1 MASNQDSVDP
11 SILQNIRQQ
20 LDGLKRTPDGMAL
33 HSLIERGLSRY
44 GSEGGIARAFVK
56 FLYVLLGNYIE
67 KDNSD
72 PATRVKARV
81 MQKRLSPY
89 LEPYSGS
96 RSGARPEPSSI
107 SMETPVAPQTPK
119 RSSRLRMVDAL
130 IRRRTETQLH
140 QPAQTFPPA
149 QESPGT
155 GLDKTQAMFEPV
167 SRVRSEQASEQAK
180 VSRTA
185 TAAADT
191 RINAGDDKRNQI
203 EELHQIFAS
212 RVTDTLLKSQDFD
225 GLLRANLKALE
236 LADKPGDIQDI
247 KSLLM
252 RGLGDLMQGY
262 QEIEGNLKATK
273 NYLEIAQQ
281 DRELLQNQ
289 VRVAMSHSSADRVT
303 ALPERAAL
311 EAQLD
316 AEIGR
321 AKRFGF
327 SVALALIDLDNFG
340 ELNTRFGRDAGDEV
354 LRYYASEVLLFRTYD
369 LVARVGN
376 DEFAVMFPNTQKEG
390 ALNALEKA
398 QKRAAGLAINYK
410 GRNIVLPT
418 FTSVLTLYAPGERPR
433 NLIQRAADTL
443 RQVKTRGGD
452 QLVVALPAS

>member
-11 SILQNIRQQ
+11 NILQNIRQQ

-33 HSLIERGLSRY
+33 HGLIVRGLSRY
-44 GSEGGIARAFVK
+44 GSEGGVARAFVK
-56 FLYVLLGNYIE
+56 FLYVLLGNYVE

-89 LEPYSGS
+89 LEAPNQPQSTTK
-96 RSGARPEPSSI
+96 PEPSPPSL
-107 SMETPVAPQTPK
+107 ETPVAPQAPR

-130 IRRRTETQLH
+130 TQGRIETPLYPPAATTTAAQEPAKTGYGNT
-140 QPAQTFPPA
+140 QANPGPVSRARPAQTKVSPPA
-149 QESPGT
+149 
-155 GLDKTQAMFEPV
+155 
-167 SRVRSEQASEQAK
+167 
-180 VSRTA
+180 TA
-185 TAAADT
+185 VTDT
-191 RINAGDDKRNQI
+191 RISPGDDKRSQI
-203 EELHQIFAS
+203 EQLHQIFAN

-236 LADKPGDIQDI
+236 LADKPNDIQDI

-262 QEIEGNLKATK
+262 QEIEGNLKATRD
-273 NYLEIAQQ
+273 YLEIAQQ
-281 DRELLQNQ
+281 DRALLQSQ
-289 VRVAMSHSSADRVT
+289 VQVAMSHSNADRVT
-303 ALPERAAL
+303 ALPQRAAL

-340 ELNTRFGRDAGDEV
+340 GLNNRFGRDAGDEV

-369 LVARVGN
+369 LVARIGN
-376 DEFAVMFPNTQKEG
+376 DEFAVLFPNTQKDG

-398 QKRAAGLAINYK
+398 QKRAAGLAINHK

-418 FTSVLTLYAPGERPR
+418 FTSVLTLYAPGEKPR
-433 NLIQRAADTL
+433 NLIQRAAETL
-443 RQVKTRGGD
+443 SQVKTRGGD
-452 QLVVALPAS
+452 RLVVALPAS

>member
-33 HSLIERGLSRY
+33 YSLIVRGLSRY

-89 LEPYSGS
+89 LELHSGP
-96 RSGARPEPSSI
+96 RSGARPESSLAG
-107 SMETPVAPQTPK
+107 METPVAPQTPK
-119 RSSRLRMVDAL
+119 QSSRLRMVDAL
-130 IRRRTETQLH
+130 IRRRTETQLY
-140 QPAQTFPPA
+140 QPAQTFPPT
-149 QESPGT
+149 QESPRA
-155 GLDKTQAMFEPV
+155 GLDKTQAIFEPV
-167 SRVRSEQASEQAK
+167 SRVRPEQAK

-185 TAAADT
+185 TAVTDT
-191 RINAGDDKRNQI
+191 RVNVGDDKRNQI

-212 RVTDTLLKSQDFD
+212 RVTNTLLKSQDFD

-281 DRELLQNQ
+281 DRELLQSQ

-354 LRYYASEVLLFRTYD
+354 LRYYASEVLLFRAYD

>member
-33 HSLIERGLSRY
+33 HSLIVRGLSRY

-89 LEPYSGS
+89 LEMQS
-96 RSGARPEPSSI
+96 RPQSAAKPEPTSL
-107 SMETPVAPQTPK
+107 ETPVAPQAPR
-119 RSSRLRMVDAL
+119 RSSRLRMVEAL
-130 IRRRTETQLH
+130 TRRRAETPLY
-140 QPAQTFPPA
+140 QPAVTSDTA
-149 QESPGT
+149 QEPARTESPRSQPT
-155 GLDKTQAMFEPV
+155 HDPV
-167 SRVRSEQASEQAK
+167 SRVRPAPAK
-180 VSRTA
+180 VSRPP
-185 TAAADT
+185 AAVTDS
-191 RINAGDDKRNQI
+191 RDNPGDDKRNQI
-203 EELHQIFAS
+203 EQLHQIFAN

-273 NYLEIAQQ
+273 DYLEIAQQ
-281 DRELLQNQ
+281 DRALLQSQ
-289 VRVAMSHSSADRVT
+289 VRVAMSHSNADRVT
-303 ALPERAAL
+303 ALPQRAAL
-311 EAQLD
+311 EARLD

-327 SVALALIDLDNFG
+327 SIALALIDLDNFG
-340 ELNTRFGRDAGDEV
+340 ELNNRFGRDAGDEV

-369 LVARVGN
+369 LVARIGN
-376 DEFAVMFPNTQKEG
+376 DEFAVLFPNTQKEG

-418 FTSVLTLYAPGERPR
+418 FTSVLTLYAPGEKPR
-433 NLIQRAADTL
+433 NLIQRAAETL
-443 RQVKTRGGD
+443 SQVKTRGGD
-452 QLVVALPAS
+452 RLVVALPAS

>member
-33 HSLIERGLSRY
+33 HSLIVRGLSRY

-89 LEPYSGS
+89 LEMQYRPQSA
-96 RSGARPEPSSI
+96 ARPEPSST
-107 SMETPVAPQTPK
+107 SLETPVAPQAPR

-130 IRRRTETQLH
+130 TRGRTEAQLH
-140 QPAQTFPPA
+140 QPAATSTTA
-149 QESPGT
+149 QEPPQT
-155 GLDKTQAMFEPV
+155 GSGKAQTNPEPV
-167 SRVRSEQASEQAK
+167 SRVRPAQAK
-180 VSRTA
+180 VSQPP
-185 TAAADT
+185 AAVTDT
-191 RINAGDDKRNQI
+191 LTNPGDDKRNQI
-203 EELHQIFAS
+203 EELHQIFAN

-273 NYLEIAQQ
+273 DYLEIAQQ
-281 DRELLQNQ
+281 DRALLQSQ
-289 VRVAMSHSSADRVT
+289 VQVAMSHSSADRVT

-327 SVALALIDLDNFG
+327 SVALALIDLDNFAA
-340 ELNTRFGRDAGDEV
+340 LNNRFGRDAGDEV
-354 LRYYASEVLLFRTYD
+354 LRYYASEVLLFRAYD

-390 ALNALEKA
+390 ALKALEKA

-418 FTSVLTLYAPGERPR
+418 FTSVLTLYAPGEKPR
-433 NLIQRAADTL
+433 NLIQRAAETL
-443 RQVKTRGGD
+443 SQVKKRGGD

>member
-33 HSLIERGLSRY
+33 HSLIVRGLSRY
-44 GSEGGIARAFVK
+44 GSEGGIARAFIK
-56 FLYVLLGNYIE
+56 FLYVLLGNYID

-89 LEPYSGS
+89 LEMHSQPQS
-96 RSGARPEPSSI
+96 AAKPEPTSL
-107 SMETPVAPQTPK
+107 ETPVAPLAPK
-119 RSSRLRMVDAL
+119 RSSRLRMVEAL
-130 IRRRTETQLH
+130 TRRRAETPLYQPAATSDTA
-140 QPAQTFPPA
+140 QEPARTGPGKTRANPEPASRVEPAQTKISRPA
-149 QESPGT
+149 T
-155 GLDKTQAMFEPV
+155 TVTD
-167 SRVRSEQASEQAK
+167 AK
-180 VSRTA
+180 
-185 TAAADT
+185 
-191 RINAGDDKRNQI
+191 INPGDDKRDQI
-203 EELHQIFAS
+203 EQLHQIFAN

-236 LADKPGDIQDI
+236 LADKPDDIQDI

-262 QEIEGNLKATK
+262 QEIEDNLKATK
-273 NYLEIAQQ
+273 DYLEIAQQ
-281 DRELLQNQ
+281 DRALLQNQ
-289 VRVAMSHSSADRVT
+289 VQVAMSHSSADRVT

-327 SVALALIDLDNFG
+327 SVALALIDLDNFSA
-340 ELNTRFGRDAGDEV
+340 LNNRFGRDAGDEV

-369 LVARVGN
+369 LVARIGN

-390 ALNALEKA
+390 ALRALEKA
-398 QKRAAGLAINYK
+398 QKRAAGLAINFK